1 VTAHRNA
8 AATASAGSSM
18 PVFVLIAAEISRRHH
33 ADAAAKAGLRVMSV
47 AAHEAKAAR
56 ILEQA
61 PTVVAV
67 EFSAANPGQTWEFIR
82 ALRKLPDGGRIPCIV
97 YGQCLSPDDIKSAA
111 QAGALWLHVEPF
123 DSARLVAA
131 VRGIAAATRRETSA

>member
-1 VTAHRNA
+1 MTVHRNA
-8 AATASAGSSM
+8 VATASAESSM

-47 AAHEAKAAR
+47 AAHEANAAH

-67 EFSAANPGQTWEFIR
+67 ELSAANPGQTWEVIR
-82 ALRKLPDGGRIPCIV
+82 ALRKLPEGRRIPCIV
-97 YGQCLSPDDIKSAA
+97 YGQYLSPADIRSAA

-123 DSARLVAA
+123 DSTRLIAA
-131 VRGIAAATRRETSA
+131 ARGIAAAARRETSA